1 MVDIASLSKYSL
13 FGALMPE
20 EIGKIVPLLGSEAYE
35 AGQVIIGEGSLNGCI
50 RFVLEGRIE
59 VSRDGVRLNEIGEG
73 DTFGEM
79 EILDVM
85 PAVANCRALTQVR
98 VATISNKTLHDIFH
112 LDAHARHHHHEPR
125 PRPLP
130 PTPAHGRAR
139 GRVQEDGSALELPR
153 AKTAS
158 YKTIS
163 RQAREGS
170 PGDNR
175 NSY

>member
-20 EIGKIVPLLGSEAYE
+20 EIGKIVPLLGSETYE
-35 AGQVIIGEGSLNGCI
+35 AGQMIIGEGSLNGSI

-112 LDAHARHHHHEPR
+112 LDAHIFAIIIMNLARDLSR
-125 PRPLP
+125 RL
-130 PTPAHGRAR
+130 RR
-139 GRVQEDGSALELPR
+139 MDELAAVSKKMDER
-153 AKTAS
+153 
-158 YKTIS
+158 
-163 RQAREGS
+163 
-170 PGDNR
+170 
-175 NSY
+175 